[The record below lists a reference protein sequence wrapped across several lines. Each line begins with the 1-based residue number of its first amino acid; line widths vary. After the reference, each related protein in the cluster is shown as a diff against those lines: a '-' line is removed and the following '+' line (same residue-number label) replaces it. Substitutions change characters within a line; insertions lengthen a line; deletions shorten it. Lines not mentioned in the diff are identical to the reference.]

1 VIVDE
6 KLGKVAIAPNVLVTI
21 VQKTALSV
29 PGVARLSENVPGV
42 QRLLGLHT
50 TAEGV
55 QVSITDSQ
63 VTVDVY
69 LVGRRG
75 FDLLEMGHCL
85 QKDVT
90 RAIEDI
96 VGMQVREVNVH
107 VEDIATELSPDAE
120 AGKDQA
126 R

>member
-6 KLGKVAIAPNVLVTI
+6 KLGKVTIAPDVLVTI

-55 QVSITDSQ
+55 QVSVTDGQ

-75 FDLLEMGHCL
+75 FDLFQMGRSL
-85 QKDVT
+85 QKNVR

-96 VGMQVREVNVH
+96 VGMQVWEVNVH
-107 VEDIATELSPDAE
+107 VEDIATELPRDPGVRRE
-120 AGKDQA
+120 
-126 R
+126 

>member
-1 VIVDE
+1 VDE
-6 KLGKVAIAPNVLVTI
+6 KLGKVTIAPHVLVTI

-55 QVSITDSQ
+55 QVSIADGQ

-69 LVGRRG
+69 LIGRRG
-75 FDLLEMGHCL
+75 FDLLDMGRKL

-96 VGMQVREVNVH
+96 VGMQVCEVNVH
-107 VEDIATELSPDAE
+107 VEDIATELATRTDDE
-120 AGKDQA
+120 KEKA

>member
-1 VIVDE
+1 MDE
-6 KLGKVAIAPNVLVTI
+6 KLGKVTIAPNVLVTI

-50 TAEGV
+50 TAAGV
-55 QVSITDSQ
+55 QVSIADGQ

-75 FDLLEMGHCL
+75 FDLLEMGRKL

-90 RAIEDI
+90 RAIQDI
-96 VGMQVREVNVH
+96 VGMQVQEVNVH
-107 VEDIATELSPDAE
+107 VEDIATELSSNGE
-120 AGKDQA
+120 AGKEKA